1 TTRHEPFYLTY
12 GREAIF
18 PIELQIPTYPT
29 EISSGE
35 QKEELLLK
43 RVYEL
48 IGNLPDKRVEAG
60 ENISRTQ
67 EKQKKQYDQ
76 KVVETKFYIGN
87 KVLLYKN
94 SAKKL
99 EEKWE
104 GPFYIHDIG
113 LNGTYQLRNQEGKVR
128 KRFVHANRK
137 DGEEQILEET
147 SLKPPTE
154 IDEYLDEF
162 RIIRTDEKVLP
173 KIDGDEDNQL
183 TTILEE
189 NSSKCQHNYNKSGK
203 IVRMAKGTVILFNTI
218 RLSYLPPQRLRLSTL
233 REMTD
238 GNFERLMIGIRAIVA
253 EWLQASLLWDDILN
267 DLTFPVSQELNAG
280 AE

>member
-1 TTRHEPFYLTY
+1 M
-12 GREAIF
+12 
-18 PIELQIPTYPT
+18 YP
-29 EISSGE
+29 EISSEE

-113 LNGTYQLRNQEGKVR
+113 IKWDLPIKESRRESSKKICTCQPVKFIPREAHGGTNNCITQTNYQTPTYLTQTLPTQLLQLVKKMPGGEELIVTDEGVKI
-128 KRFVHANRK
+128 RK

-147 SLKPPTE
+147 SPKPPTE

-162 RIIRTDEKVLP
+162 RILRTDEKVLP
-173 KIDGDEDNQL
+173 KIDGDEDKQL
-183 TTILEE
+183 TTILGKLKVTRHNNTFEYYYLLGKLIEE
-189 NSSKCQHNYNKSGK
+189 YPATKKKNSSK
-203 IVRMAKGTVILFNTI
+203 IPA
-218 RLSYLPPQRLRLSTL
+218 
-233 REMTD
+233 
-238 GNFERLMIGIRAIVA
+238 
-253 EWLQASLLWDDILN
+253 
-267 DLTFPVSQELNAG
+267 
-280 AE
+280 

>member
-29 EISSGE
+29 EISSEE

-67 EKQKKQYDQ
+67 EKQKKRYDY

-104 GPFYIHDIG
+104 G

-128 KRFVHANRK
+128 KRFVHANRLK
-137 DGEEQILEET
+137 SYQERHMETQI
-147 SLKPPTE
+147 
-154 IDEYLDEF
+154 
-162 RIIRTDEKVLP
+162 
-173 KIDGDEDNQL
+173 
-183 TTILEE
+183 
-189 NSSKCQHNYNKSGK
+189 
-203 IVRMAKGTVILFNTI
+203 IV
-218 RLSYLPPQRLRLSTL
+218 
-233 REMTD
+233 
-238 GNFERLMIGIRAIVA
+238 
-253 EWLQASLLWDDILN
+253 
-267 DLTFPVSQELNAG
+267 
-280 AE
+280 